1 MMKKITQMILVLF
14 LLLFSSSQVVASGG
28 YGYGYGPGYIGM
40 SSEKFVT
47 GIANT
52 ATGFVELPKN
62 IILTTQERNIVHGMT
77 VGLVSGVMHTV
88 ARTVIGVF
96 DVATFWIPTPPSI
109 QPPFVWQ
116 DFSVESS
123 Y

>member
-1 MMKKITQMILVLF
+1 MGKITKLF
-14 LLLFSSSQVVASGG
+14 CVLLFCLMSFQATASGG
-28 YGYGYGPGYIGM
+28 YGYGLGYGQGYVGM
-40 SSEKFVT
+40 ASEKFVT
-47 GIANT
+47 GIVNT

-62 IILTTQERNIVHGMT
+62 IILTTQRDSIVHGMT
-77 VGLVSGVMHTV
+77 IGLVSGIMHTV
-88 ARTVIGVF
+88 GRTVIGVF
-96 DVATFWIPTPPSI
+96 DVATFLIPTPPSI